1 MYFLRIVGLISTNG
15 NNRSKIF
22 SKNVGDAN
30 ANLGLIFRKQMNMV
44 LYIINTPVLTE
55 YGLWEFSGP
64 LTINDARSILET
76 GFVSA
81 IGHAASANVLSQ
93 ILNVPIPANRIHI
106 KMQPGDQALIL
117 RLPQRLP
124 EGKVLDETEL
134 KTLNFELGLLK
145 RLK

>member
-1 MYFLRIVGLISTNG
+1 MTLYVI
-15 NNRSKIF
+15 
-22 SKNVGDAN
+22 N
-30 ANLGLIFRKQMNMV
+30 A
-44 LYIINTPVLTE
+44 PVLTE

-64 LTINDARSILET
+64 LTISDAQSILAL

-81 IGHAASANVLSQ
+81 IGHEASAKVLSQ
-93 ILNVPIPANRIHI
+93 VLNIAIPVNRIHI
-106 KMQPGDQALIL
+106 KMQPGDDALIL

-134 KTLNFELGLLK
+134 KTLDFELGLLK